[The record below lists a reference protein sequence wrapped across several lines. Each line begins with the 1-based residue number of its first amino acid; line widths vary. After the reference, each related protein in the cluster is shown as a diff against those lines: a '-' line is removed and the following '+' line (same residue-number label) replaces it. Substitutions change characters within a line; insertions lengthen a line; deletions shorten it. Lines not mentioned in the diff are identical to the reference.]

1 MPPLGRFGRACAA
14 GRRDGAGACWH
25 TYRRSTPPL
34 ILSLMHLPVPY
45 DPLELVPDGAQPIQ
59 SAEDR
64 AATIELLN
72 RARDL
77 SNVRLYPYDLK
88 TTFSTYASLSSD

>member
-1 MPPLGRFGRACAA
+1 
-14 GRRDGAGACWH
+14 
-25 TYRRSTPPL
+25 
-34 ILSLMHLPVPY
+34 MHLPVPY